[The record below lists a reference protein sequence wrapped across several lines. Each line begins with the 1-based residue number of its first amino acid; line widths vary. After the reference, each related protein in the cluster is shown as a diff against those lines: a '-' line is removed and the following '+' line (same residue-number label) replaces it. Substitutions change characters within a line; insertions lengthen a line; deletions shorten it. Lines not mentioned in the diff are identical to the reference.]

1 MNNIYISWEAKKIND
16 NCYSNPNT
24 SWLVDLQTSWQ
35 IILTETPYKD
45 ATWVYFSMVEYADD
59 IPHEVLS
66 DFLANNPEFKFKVI
80 NEVTANKIL
89 QNMWTDV
96 EWNYYVTVNNFVIT
110 DNTPEDLYI

>member
-16 NCYSNPNT
+16 NCFAHPNT
-24 SWLVDLQTSWQ
+24 WGLADLETSWQ
-35 IILTETPYKD
+35 VILTETPYKD
-45 ATWVYFSMVEYADD
+45 PTWVYFSMVEYADD

-89 QNMWTDV
+89 SYMWDDA
-96 EWNYYVTVNNFVIT
+96 EGNPYVTVSNYIIT
-110 DNTPEDLYI
+110 DNTPDVLI